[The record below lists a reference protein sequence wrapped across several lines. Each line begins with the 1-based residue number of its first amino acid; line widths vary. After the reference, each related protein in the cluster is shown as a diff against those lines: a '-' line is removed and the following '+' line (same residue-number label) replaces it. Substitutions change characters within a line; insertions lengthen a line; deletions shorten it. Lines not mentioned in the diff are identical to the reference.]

1 MSQFV
6 THSRTRQPWKEYI
19 NKFFIKLNM
28 TINYTTKNQRLNVE
42 IDSDS
47 AKDAFK
53 KLSEFQEVFDES
65 NCGQCNN
72 DDLQFIVRTV
82 EGNDYY
88 ELRCKSCGAKLA
100 FGQHKSGGTLFPKRK
115 LANGEFDKEN
125 KGWHKWNNGN

>member
-1 MSQFV
+1 M
-6 THSRTRQPWKEYI
+6 K
-19 NKFFIKLNM
+19 
-28 TINYTTKNQRLNVE
+28 INYTTRNKRLNVE

-88 ELRCKSCGAKLA
+88 ELKCKACGAKLA

-115 LANGEFDKEN
+115 LEDGTFDYKN
-125 KGWHKWNNGN
+125 KGWHKWQGNNGN